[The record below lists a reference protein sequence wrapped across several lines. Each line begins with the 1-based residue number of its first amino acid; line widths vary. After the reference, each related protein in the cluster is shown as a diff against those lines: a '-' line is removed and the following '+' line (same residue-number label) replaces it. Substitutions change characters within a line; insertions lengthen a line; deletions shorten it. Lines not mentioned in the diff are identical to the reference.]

1 MKVTWLKADA
11 LFVVEFFGVIMN
23 ENNYFIEAIKKT
35 YPGIE
40 QDRPVTITEMIQIF
54 KVAAILKKSS
64 DHQNNTPKR
73 CPNNEIPCDLVETF

>member
-1 MKVTWLKADA
+1 M
-11 LFVVEFFGVIMN
+11 VEFFGVIMN

-54 KVAAILKKSS
+54 KVAAILKK
-64 DHQNNTPKR
+64 NP
-73 CPNNEIPCDLVETF
+73 